1 MANKIKKRKVDLQ
14 DNALSDRIYSTV
26 ARILMVVIMII
37 LIYPLWYVI
46 LTSFSNPADMA
57 GQMFTVIPKS
67 ITWVNYEEVF
77 SNQRF
82 LMGMRN
88 SVFYTVVGT
97 IINVVMTICGAY
109 PLSRKYLK
117 GRKVIM
123 ILLTFTMYFGGGLV
137 PSYILVSGLGMVDT
151 IWAIL
156 IPGAISTYNLIIMRT
171 YFINNIPGDLEDAAM
186 VDGCTNF
193 RFLLQVVLPLSAP
206 IMVVIALY
214 YGVGRWNDFFSAMIY
229 LNDVNKWPL
238 QLVLREIL
246 LQNNY
251 ESTGF
256 LLNDFNASEVM
267 MKIMGMKYAVI
278 VVATIPIMLIY
289 PLCQRF
295 FAKGVMVG
303 SLKG

>member
-1 MANKIKKRKVDLQ
+1 MANVKKRKVDLQ
-14 DNALSDRIYSTV
+14 ENALSDRIYSLIAKIV
-26 ARILMVVIMII
+26 IVCIMII
-37 LIYPLWYVI
+37 LIYPLWFVVVS
-46 LTSFSNPADMA
+46 SFSNPADMA
-57 GQMFTVIPKS
+57 GKLFTLIPKEV
-67 ITWVNYEEVF
+67 TWVNYEEVF
-77 SNQRF
+77 NNQRF

-137 PSYILVSGLGMVDT
+137 PSYILVSSLGMVDT

-214 YGVGRWNDFFSAMIY
+214 YGVGRWNDYFGAMIY
-229 LNDVNKWPL
+229 LNDVTKWPL

-267 MKIMGMKYAVI
+267 LKIMGMKYAVI